1 MIVHEVKI
9 GKEPANQIT
18 KREHKKYMSDVLNLI
33 FDIEICWSI
42 SGIVGNFILNLR

>member
-9 GKEPANQIT
+9 GRKPTRSQKGNIE
-18 KREHKKYMSDVLNLI
+18 KYMSDVLNLI

-42 SGIVGNFILNLR
+42 SGNVGNFTLNLR